1 MSWPQQSYASQ
12 YPPAPATTSQTLTPT
27 TDAFSGPASSGAN
40 YSQSM
45 PSNSA
50 SNFLYGT
57 NVSNGSLS
65 GMNNSVVGYKMR
77 ESSGNE
83 VNDFS
88 MRVIMLAT
96 HNQLVMNPV
105 YLELLT
111 KCVRLEAEAK
121 IQSELRQEIVKSL
134 VTRPPI
140 TEQGLGPFNIPDA
153 IPASSSMT
161 PNWVIIKLEPLKKE
175 DYPLASIL
183 WLLVFLISM
192 TVESFGGGWRQ
203 EGLSEI
209 LERIQRNEITYRTKV
224 LVAETGK
231 ELRASS
237 KRVEPTP
244 PQTAAAAREQA
255 KPEEERTAEPVSL
268 VRAQP

>member
-1 MSWPQQSYASQ
+1 MAHAQFDPKAMVDFDSLWPRGLF
-12 YPPAPATTSQTLTPT
+12 PDDLTPT
-27 TDAFSGPASSGAN
+27 TDVFSGSASSGVN

-77 ESSGNE
+77 ESSGNK
-83 VNDFS
+83 VNNFS
-88 MRVIMLAT
+88 MRVIMSAT

-175 DYPLASIL
+175 DYPLASFL
-183 WLLVFLISM
+183 WSRCHELTGPPPRHHTRSH
-192 TVESFGGGWRQ
+192 
-203 EGLSEI
+203 
-209 LERIQRNEITYRTKV
+209 IT
-224 LVAETGK
+224 
-231 ELRASS
+231 
-237 KRVEPTP
+237 
-244 PQTAAAAREQA
+244 
-255 KPEEERTAEPVSL
+255 
-268 VRAQP
+268 